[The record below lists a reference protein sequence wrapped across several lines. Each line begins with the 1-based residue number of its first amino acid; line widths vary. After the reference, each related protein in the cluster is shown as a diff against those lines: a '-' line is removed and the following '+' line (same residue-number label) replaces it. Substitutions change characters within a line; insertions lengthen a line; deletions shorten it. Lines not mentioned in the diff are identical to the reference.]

1 MKILIVN
8 SYYYP
13 NMVGGTENSV
23 KLLAENLKNAGN
35 DVAVYCIDGNEKIK
49 KEIINGV
56 AIYRGVGGNYKLL
69 DKMNNSETTMVKIK
83 NKIIEI
89 NNKRIKELNPLQ
101 KELIEDLFPNFN
113 ENLIIKSWRNKNSY
127 EKGDIFIK
135 INNTIKTISI
145 KKGSRNSVHVERLDL
160 LKKFLRELGI
170 KNEVLEYYENF
181 HYGIDKDNSNKVLS
195 AKEYKAKYKTEIEI
209 INKNLLTINIEKI
222 IDRFILSGKF
232 AKNKVD
238 AIVYGTPND
247 FLWINK
253 EDITK
258 IIKSNLNNISNGIH
272 ISCLFI
278 QPLNRCL
285 NNNTKYLKYR
295 DYIQVKWYS
304 LFDDIIKYKNNKL
317 KF

>member
-1 MKILIVN
+1 MKKIQ
-8 SYYYP
+8 
-13 NMVGGTENSV
+13 
-23 KLLAENLKNAGN
+23 
-35 DVAVYCIDGNEKIK
+35 DGYQNEFYF
-49 KEIINGV
+49 V
-56 AIYRGVGGNYKLL
+56 
-69 DKMNNSETTMVKIK
+69 
-83 NKIIEI
+83 IEF
-89 NNKRIKELNPLQ
+89 NNKKIKELNPLQ

-127 EKGDIFIK
+127 EKGDIFMK

-145 KKGSRNSVHVERLDL
+145 KKESRNSVHVERLDS

-170 KNEVLEYYENF
+170 KNKVLEYYENF